1 MNWLNYHHLYY
12 FKEIAQEGSIANAS
26 RKLQTTQSSLSS
38 QLKSLESSFGFQLFL
53 REGRKLVLTN
63 EGNYVLEVANKIFS
77 LGDALISEI
86 SNNQLGHGPMSL
98 RVGSV
103 ATLSKNIQQ
112 LFIGPM
118 IQGATNVEVR
128 SGSTNELY
136 EALNRYEID
145 FIITDSVNEDKNQS
159 FKNYLI
165 QKFPYCLVSS
175 ETHSNEEY
183 LAAIKEKGLIIPRL
197 EAQAKVNLD
206 LFLKRNGLDNSVI
219 KGEVEDTALLRLF
232 AVNENNIVLIPKIGV
247 YRDLIQGKLRILK
260 HVKDFEEV
268 FYLVT
273 RPETFSLL
281 NLDIYISKF
290 REIFQRG
297 DYDN

>member
-12 FKEIAQEGSIANAS
+12 FKEIAKEGSIANAS

-206 LFLKRNGLDNSVI
+206 LFLKRNGLDNAVI